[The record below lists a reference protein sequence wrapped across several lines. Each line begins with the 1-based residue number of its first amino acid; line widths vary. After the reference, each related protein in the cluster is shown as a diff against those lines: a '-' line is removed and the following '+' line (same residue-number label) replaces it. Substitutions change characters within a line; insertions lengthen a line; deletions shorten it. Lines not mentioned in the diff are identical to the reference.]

1 MQAAKGAATEQEVDM
16 LNGLDR
22 FLAPQLHAL
31 DVRTRRS
38 EVLASNIANADTPH
52 YKARDFD
59 FAQALRDAGTGRS
72 ELGLTRTSSR
82 HLSQP
87 HAPAAASMDLKY
99 RVPVQASIDGNTV
112 ETDTE
117 LAQFS
122 DNALRMQA
130 DITFL
135 SNRLRS
141 LQIAITGQ

>member
-1 MQAAKGAATEQEVDM
+1 M

-31 DVRTRRS
+31 DVRARRS

-59 FAQALRDAGTGRS
+59 FAQALRDAGAGRGG
-72 ELGLTRTSSR
+72 LGLTRTSSR

-87 HAPAAASMDLKY
+87 HFLAGASMDLKY

-112 ETDTE
+112 EMDTE

>member
-1 MQAAKGAATEQEVDM
+1 M
-16 LNGLDR
+16 LNGLDQ
-22 FLAPQLHAL
+22 FLAPQLHVL
-31 DVRTRRS
+31 DLRARRS

-59 FAQALRDAGTGRS
+59 FAEALREARSGRGD
-72 ELGLTRTSSR
+72 LALVRTASR
-82 HLSQP
+82 HLFQP
-87 HAPAAASMDLKY
+87 HAFGAASDLKY

-112 ETDTE
+112 EMDTE

-135 SNRLRS
+135 SHRLRS